1 MDIEWATRAIRD
13 MRGLSSR
20 DRERIVGKIEQYA
33 QDPGSLA
40 RQVRPLT
47 GSDYHRLRVG
57 SHRVIFAIEQGETS
71 VMVVLRVRHRREAY
85 ERR

>member
-13 MRGLSSR
+13 MRRLSSR
-20 DRERIVGKIEQYA
+20 DRERILGKIEQYA
-33 QDPGSLA
+33 QSPASLA
-40 RQVRPLT
+40 RQVTPLA

-57 SHRVIFAIEQGETS
+57 NYRVIFGMEQRESS